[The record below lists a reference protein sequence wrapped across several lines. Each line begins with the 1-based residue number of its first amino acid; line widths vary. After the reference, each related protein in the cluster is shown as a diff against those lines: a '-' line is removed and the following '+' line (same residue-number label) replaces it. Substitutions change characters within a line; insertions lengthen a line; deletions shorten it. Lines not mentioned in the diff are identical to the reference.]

1 MLKKVK
7 LENAIGQVIAHD
19 MTKVDP
25 GKYKGPRFRRG
36 HVVKEEDLPELRL
49 MGKEHI
55 YVLEGNDG
63 LVHEEEAALRIARAV
78 ATPDFQLSQPKEG
91 RVNIIS
97 PIHGLLKTDLA
108 LLKEINSIDNI
119 VLAARH
125 NNSVCQPGNIAAGT
139 KIVPLLIEDEVLAGI
154 EKLCAE
160 KGPVFRILP
169 FQKKKVGLVITG
181 GEVFKG
187 LIKDRFGSIIKTK
200 VEALGSS
207 IYRQTIVPD
216 DEEIIGNTIKDMAG
230 QGCDLIIVAGGLS
243 VDPDDVT
250 VEGVEKSGA
259 EIISYGAPVMPGA
272 MFLNAR
278 LGDIPILGAPGAV
291 IFRQTTI
298 VDLILPRVLAGESVS
313 KEDIADFGNGG
324 LCLECEACVYPICPF
339 GR

>member
-7 LENAIGQVIAHD
+7 LENAVGQVIAHD

-55 YVLEGNDG
+55 YVLEGDDG
-63 LVHEEEAALRIARAV
+63 LIHEEEAALRIGRAV
-78 ATPDFQLSQPKEG
+78 AAPDFQLSRPKEG

-125 NNSVCQPGNIAAGT
+125 NNSVCQPGDIVAGT
-139 KIVPLLIEDEVLAGI
+139 KIVPLLIEESVLAGI
-154 EKLCAE
+154 EKLCSQ
-160 KGPVFRILP
+160 KGKVFRVLP
-169 FQKKKVGLVITG
+169 FHKKKAGAVITG

-187 LIKDRFGSIIKTK
+187 LIKDRFGSIIKAK
-200 VEALGSS
+200 VEAFGSS

-216 DEEIIGNTIKDMAG
+216 DEEIIGNTIKEMAE
-230 QGCDLIIVAGGLS
+230 QGCDLIFVAGGLS

-272 MFLNAR
+272 MFLNAK
-278 LGDIPILGAPGAV
+278 LGDIPVLGAPGAV
-291 IFRQTTI
+291 IFRQTTV
-298 VDLILPRVLAGESVS
+298 VDLVLPRVLAGESVS

-324 LCLECEACVYPICPF
+324 LCLECEVCVYPICPF